1 MDDIIFERDY
11 RQKEKS
17 EEDIRRSQILDRAIR
32 GGFLDSYKSAMDKI
46 PKYIVPEDK
55 ANYEY
60 LLDRCDKFVERY
72 RGHIRGIV
80 DYHRWHSEIVLTLPF
95 AEFGDPEDRAFL
107 SEIAEKSHSVTFE
120 PSENGGIRVHI
131 FICYF
136 NELMSADHKA
146 YEEYNAIMSDEKLA
160 FLLGMESLSPE
171 MMETTQR
178 LKEILDC
185 FEEETEY
192 DRTTI
197 FKALLAR
204 MQNVDEDKQSLE
216 MMVAFAEA
224 LLEKILNN
232 ETDSDTEDE
241 K

>member
-1 MDDIIFERDY
+1 MDNIIYEKDY
-11 RQKEKS
+11 RQKAYD
-17 EEDIRRSQILDRAIR
+17 EEDVRRAKILDQAIQ
-32 GGFLDSYKSAMDKI
+32 GGFFEAYGKELDKI

-60 LLDRCDKFVERY
+60 LLQRCEEFVERF
-72 RGHIRGIV
+72 RGHIKGVI
-80 DYHRWHSEIVLTLPF
+80 DYQKWHSEIIMTLPF

-107 SEIAEKSHSVTFE
+107 TEIAEKSHSVTFE
-120 PSENGGIRVHI
+120 PSENGGIRVRI

-136 NELMSADHKA
+136 NELMTEEHKG
-146 YEEYNAIMSDEKLA
+146 YLKYNAIMNDEALA
-160 FLLGMESLSPE
+160 SLLGMEMLSPE
-171 MMETTQR
+171 MVESTLR

-185 FEEETEY
+185 FEEETEF

-204 MQNVDEDKQSLE
+204 MQKVDEEKRTLE

-224 LLEKILNN
+224 LLEKILNG
-232 ETDSDTEDE
+232 ELDPDTEE
-241 K
+241 

>member
-1 MDDIIFERDY
+1 MDDIIFEKDY
-11 RQKEKS
+11 RHKEDS
-17 EEDIRRSQILDRAIR
+17 EEDIRRAQILDRAIT
-32 GGFLDSYKSAMDKI
+32 GGFFDTYKSAMDKI

-80 DYHRWHSEIVLTLPF
+80 DYHKWHSEIVLTLPF
-95 AEFGDPEDRAFL
+95 AEFSDPEDRAFL
-107 SEIAEKSHSVTFE
+107 AEIAEKSHSVTFE
-120 PSENGGIRVHI
+120 PSENGGIRVRV

-136 NELMSADHKA
+136 DELMSADHKA
-146 YEEYNAIMSDEKLA
+146 YEKYNAIMDDETLA
-160 FLLGMESLSPE
+160 SLLGMKMLSPE
-171 MMETTQR
+171 MTETTQR
-178 LKEILDC
+178 LKDILDC
-185 FEEETEY
+185 FEEETKY

-204 MQNVDEDKQSLE
+204 MQDVDEEKRTLD

-224 LLEKILNN
+224 LLEKVLNA
-232 ETDSDTEDE
+232 EDE
-241 K
+241 EEE

>member
-1 MDDIIFERDY
+1 MDDIIFEKDY
-11 RQKEKS
+11 RHKEDS
-17 EEDIRRSQILDRAIR
+17 EEDIRRAQILDRAIT
-32 GGFLDSYKSAMDKI
+32 GGFFDTYKSAMDKI

-55 ANYEY
+55 TNYEY

-80 DYHRWHSEIVLTLPF
+80 DYHKWHSEIVLTLPF

-107 SEIAEKSHSVTFE
+107 AEIAEKSHSVTFE
-120 PSENGGIRVHI
+120 PSENGGIRVRV

-136 NELMSADHKA
+136 DELMSADHKA
-146 YEEYNAIMSDEKLA
+146 YEKYNAIMDDETLA
-160 FLLGMESLSPE
+160 SLLGMKMLSPE
-171 MMETTQR
+171 MTETTQR
-178 LKEILDC
+178 LKDILDC
-185 FEEETEY
+185 FEEETKY

-204 MQNVDEDKQSLE
+204 MQDVDEEKRTLD

-224 LLEKILNN
+224 LLEKVLNA
-232 ETDSDTEDE
+232 EDE
-241 K
+241 EEE

>member
-1 MDDIIFERDY
+1 MDDIIYEKDY
-11 RQKEKS
+11 RQKEDS
-17 EEDIRRSQILDRAIR
+17 EEDIRRAQILDRAIS
-32 GGFLDSYKSAMDKI
+32 GGFFDTYKSAMDKI

-72 RGHIRGIV
+72 RGQIRGIV
-80 DYHRWHSEIVLTLPF
+80 DYHRWHSEIVMTLPF

-107 SEIAEKSHSVTFE
+107 GEIAEKSHSVTFE
-120 PSENGGIRVHI
+120 PSEDGGICVRV

-136 NELMSADHKA
+136 DELMSADHKA
-146 YEEYNAIMSDEKLA
+146 YEEYNAIMDDETLA
-160 FLLGMESLSPE
+160 SLLGMKKLSPE
-171 MMETTQR
+171 MTETTQR

-185 FEEETEY
+185 FEEETQY

-232 ETDSDTEDE
+232 DADSGTEE
-241 K
+241 

>member
-1 MDDIIFERDY
+1 MDNIIYEKDY
-11 RQKEKS
+11 RQKADD
-17 EEDIRRSQILDRAIR
+17 EEDVRRAQILDRAIN
-32 GGFLDSYKSAMDKI
+32 GGFFEAYSKEMDKI

-60 LLDRCDKFVERY
+60 LLERCEKFVERFC
-72 RGHIRGIV
+72 GHIKGVV
-80 DYHRWHSEIVLTLPF
+80 DYQKWHSEIVMTLPF

-107 SEIAEKSHSVTFE
+107 AEIAEKSHSVTFE
-120 PSENGGIRVHI
+120 PSAEGGIRVRI

-136 NELMSADHKA
+136 DELMTEEHKG
-146 YEEYNAIMSDEKLA
+146 YLKYNAIMDDEVLA
-160 FLLGMESLSPE
+160 SLLGMEMLSPE

-185 FEEETEY
+185 FEEETQY

-204 MQNVDEDKQSLE
+204 MQDVDEEKRTLD
-216 MMVAFAEA
+216 MMVAFAEV
-224 LLEKILNN
+224 LLERVLNK
-232 ETDSDTEDE
+232 EDE
-241 K
+241 DEE

>member
-1 MDDIIFERDY
+1 MDDIIYEKDY
-11 RQKEKS
+11 RQKEDS
-17 EEDIRRSQILDRAIR
+17 EEDIRRAQIFDRAIT
-32 GGFLDSYKSAMDKI
+32 GGFFDTYKSAMDKI

-72 RGHIRGIV
+72 RGQIRGIV
-80 DYHRWHSEIVLTLPF
+80 DYHKWQSEIVLTLPF

-107 SEIAEKSHSVTFE
+107 AEIAEKSHSVTFE
-120 PSENGGIRVHI
+120 PSENGGIRVRI

-136 NELMSADHKA
+136 DELMSADHKV
-146 YEEYNAIMSDEKLA
+146 YEKYNAIMDDETLA
-160 FLLGMESLSPE
+160 SLLGMNMLSPE
-171 MMETTQR
+171 MTEATQR

-185 FEEETEY
+185 FEEETQF

-204 MQNVDEDKQSLE
+204 MQDVDKEKQSLE
-216 MMVAFAEA
+216 LMVAFAEA
-224 LLEKILNN
+224 LLEKILNS
-232 ETDSDTEDE
+232 EEDTDTEE
-241 K
+241 

>member
-1 MDDIIFERDY
+1 MIDDIIFEKDY
-11 RQKEKS
+11 RQKEDR
-17 EEDIRRSQILDRAIR
+17 EEDIRRAQILDRAIT
-32 GGFLDSYKSAMDKI
+32 GGFFDTYKSAMDKI

-72 RGHIRGIV
+72 RGHIRGVV
-80 DYHRWHSEIVLTLPF
+80 DYHKWHSEIVLTLPF
-95 AEFGDPEDRAFL
+95 AEFGAPEDRAFL
-107 SEIAEKSHSVTFE
+107 AEIAEKSHSVTFE
-120 PSENGGIRVHI
+120 SSEDGGIRVRV

-136 NELMSADHKA
+136 DELMSADHKA
-146 YEEYNAIMSDEKLA
+146 YEKYNAIIDDETLA
-160 FLLGMESLSPE
+160 SLLGMKMLSPE
-171 MMETTQR
+171 MTETTQR

-185 FEEETEY
+185 FEEETQY

-204 MQNVDEDKQSLE
+204 MQDVDEDKQCLE

-224 LLEKILNN
+224 LLEKILNS
-232 ETDSDTEDE
+232 ETDSATEE
-241 K
+241 

>member
-1 MDDIIFERDY
+1 MDNIIYEKDY
-11 RQKEKS
+11 RQKAYD
-17 EEDIRRSQILDRAIR
+17 EEDVRRAKILDQAIQ
-32 GGFLDSYKSAMDKI
+32 GGFFEAYGKELDKI

-60 LLDRCDKFVERY
+60 LLQRCEEFVERF
-72 RGHIRGIV
+72 RGHIKGVI
-80 DYHRWHSEIVLTLPF
+80 DYQKWHSEIIMTLPF

-107 SEIAEKSHSVTFE
+107 AEIAEKSHSVTFE
-120 PSENGGIRVHI
+120 PSENGGIRVRI

-136 NELMSADHKA
+136 NELMTEEHKG
-146 YEEYNAIMSDEKLA
+146 YLKYNAIMNDEALA
-160 FLLGMESLSPE
+160 SLLGMEMLSPE
-171 MMETTQR
+171 MVESTLR

-185 FEEETEY
+185 FEEETEF

-204 MQNVDEDKQSLE
+204 MQKVDEEKRTLE

-224 LLEKILNN
+224 LLEKILNG
-232 ETDSDTEDE
+232 ELDPDTEE
-241 K
+241 

>member
-1 MDDIIFERDY
+1 MDDIIFEKDY
-11 RQKEKS
+11 RQKKDS
-17 EEDIRRSQILDRAIR
+17 EEDIRRAQILDRAIT
-32 GGFLDSYKSAMDKI
+32 GGFFDTYKSAMDKI

-80 DYHRWHSEIVLTLPF
+80 DYHKWHSEIVLTLPF

-107 SEIAEKSHSVTFE
+107 AEIAEKSHSVTFE
-120 PSENGGIRVHI
+120 PSESGGIRVRV

-136 NELMSADHKA
+136 DELMSADHKA
-146 YEEYNAIMSDEKLA
+146 YEKYNAIMDDETLA
-160 FLLGMESLSPE
+160 SLLGMKMLSPE
-171 MMETTQR
+171 MTETTQR

-185 FEEETEY
+185 FEEETQY

-197 FKALLAR
+197 FKALLDR
-204 MQNVDEDKQSLE
+204 MQKVDEETRTLDT
-216 MMVAFAEA
+216 MVAFAEA
-224 LLEKILNN
+224 LLERILNN
-232 ETDSDTEDE
+232 ETDPDAEE
-241 K
+241 

>member
-1 MDDIIFERDY
+1 MDDIIFEKDY
-11 RQKEKS
+11 RHKEDS
-17 EEDIRRSQILDRAIR
+17 EEDIRRAQILDRAIT
-32 GGFLDSYKSAMDKI
+32 GGFFDTYKSAMDKI

-80 DYHRWHSEIVLTLPF
+80 DYHKWHSEIVLTLPF

-107 SEIAEKSHSVTFE
+107 AEIAEKSHSVTFE
-120 PSENGGIRVHI
+120 PSENGGIRVRV

-136 NELMSADHKA
+136 DELMSADHKA
-146 YEEYNAIMSDEKLA
+146 YEKYNAIMDDETLA
-160 FLLGMESLSPE
+160 SLLGMKMLSPE
-171 MMETTQR
+171 MTETTQR

-185 FEEETEY
+185 FEEETQY

-204 MQNVDEDKQSLE
+204 MQDVDEEKRTLD

-224 LLEKILNN
+224 LLEKVLNA
-232 ETDSDTEDE
+232 EDE
-241 K
+241 EEE

>member
-1 MDDIIFERDY
+1 MDDIIFEKDY
-11 RQKEKS
+11 RHKEDS
-17 EEDIRRSQILDRAIR
+17 EEDIRRAQILDQAIT
-32 GGFLDSYKSAMDKI
+32 GGFFDTYKSAMDKI

-72 RGHIRGIV
+72 RGHIKGIV
-80 DYHRWHSEIVLTLPF
+80 DYHKWHSEIVLTLPF
-95 AEFGDPEDRAFL
+95 VEFGDPEDRAFL
-107 SEIAEKSHSVTFE
+107 AEIAEKSHSVTFE
-120 PSENGGIRVHI
+120 PSENGGIRVRI

-136 NELMSADHKA
+136 DELMSAVHKA
-146 YEEYNAIMSDEKLA
+146 YEKYNAIMDDETLA
-160 FLLGMESLSPE
+160 SLLGMEMLSPE

-185 FEEETEY
+185 FEEETQY

-204 MQNVDEDKQSLE
+204 MQDVDEDKQNLE

-224 LLEKILNN
+224 LLKKILNN
-232 ETDSDTEDE
+232 EPDSDMEE
-241 K
+241 

>member
-1 MDDIIFERDY
+1 MDNIIYEKDY
-11 RQKEKS
+11 RQKAYD
-17 EEDIRRSQILDRAIR
+17 EEDVRRAKILDQAIQ
-32 GGFLDSYKSAMDKI
+32 GGFFEAYGKELDKI

-60 LLDRCDKFVERY
+60 LLQRCEKFVERF
-72 RGHIRGIV
+72 RGHIKGVI
-80 DYHRWHSEIVLTLPF
+80 DYQKWHSEIIMTLPF

-107 SEIAEKSHSVTFE
+107 AEIAEKSHSVTFE
-120 PSENGGIRVHI
+120 PSENGGIRVRI

-136 NELMSADHKA
+136 NELMTEEHKG
-146 YEEYNAIMSDEKLA
+146 YLKYNAIMNDEALA
-160 FLLGMESLSPE
+160 SLLGMEMLSPE
-171 MMETTQR
+171 MVESTLR

-185 FEEETEY
+185 FEEETEF

-204 MQNVDEDKQSLE
+204 MQKVDEEKRTLE

-224 LLEKILNN
+224 LLEKILNG
-232 ETDSDTEDE
+232 ELDPDTEE
-241 K
+241 

>member
-1 MDDIIFERDY
+1 MDNIIYEKDY
-11 RQKEKS
+11 RQKAYD
-17 EEDIRRSQILDRAIR
+17 EEDVRRAKILDQAIQ
-32 GGFLDSYKSAMDKI
+32 GGFFEAYGKELDKI

-60 LLDRCDKFVERY
+60 LLQRCEEFVERF
-72 RGHIRGIV
+72 RGHIKGVIN
-80 DYHRWHSEIVLTLPF
+80 YQKWHSEIIMTLPF

-107 SEIAEKSHSVTFE
+107 TEIAEKSHSVTFE
-120 PSENGGIRVHI
+120 PSENGGIRVRI

-136 NELMSADHKA
+136 NELMTEEHKG
-146 YEEYNAIMSDEKLA
+146 YLKYNAIMNDEALA
-160 FLLGMESLSPE
+160 SLLGMEMLSPE
-171 MMETTQR
+171 MVESTLR

-185 FEEETEY
+185 FEEETEF

-204 MQNVDEDKQSLE
+204 MQKVDEEKRTLE

-224 LLEKILNN
+224 LLEKILNG
-232 ETDSDTEDE
+232 ELDPDTEE
-241 K
+241 

>member
-1 MDDIIFERDY
+1 MDDIIFEKDY
-11 RQKEKS
+11 RHKEDS
-17 EEDIRRSQILDRAIR
+17 EEDTRRAQILDRAIT
-32 GGFLDSYKSAMDKI
+32 GGFFDTYKSAMDKI

-80 DYHRWHSEIVLTLPF
+80 DYHKWHSEIVLTLPF

-107 SEIAEKSHSVTFE
+107 AEIAEKSHSVTFE
-120 PSENGGIRVHI
+120 PSENGGIRVRV

-136 NELMSADHKA
+136 DELMSADHKA
-146 YEEYNAIMSDEKLA
+146 YEKYNAIMDDETLA
-160 FLLGMESLSPE
+160 SLLGMKMLSPE
-171 MMETTQR
+171 MTETTQR

-185 FEEETEY
+185 FEEETQY

-204 MQNVDEDKQSLE
+204 MQDVDEEKRTLD

-224 LLEKILNN
+224 LLEKVLNA
-232 ETDSDTEDE
+232 EDE
-241 K
+241 EEE

>member
-1 MDDIIFERDY
+1 MDDIIFEKDY
-11 RQKEKS
+11 RHKEDS
-17 EEDIRRSQILDRAIR
+17 EEDIRRAQILDRAIT
-32 GGFLDSYKSAMDKI
+32 GGFFDTYKSAMDKI

-80 DYHRWHSEIVLTLPF
+80 DYHKWHSEIVLTLPF

-107 SEIAEKSHSVTFE
+107 AEIAEKSHSVTFE
-120 PSENGGIRVHI
+120 PSENGGIRVRV

-136 NELMSADHKA
+136 DELMSADHKA
-146 YEEYNAIMSDEKLA
+146 YEKYNAIMDDETLA
-160 FLLGMESLSPE
+160 SLLGMKMLSPE
-171 MMETTQR
+171 MTETTQR

-185 FEEETEY
+185 FEEETQY

-204 MQNVDEDKQSLE
+204 MQDVDEEKRTLD

-224 LLEKILNN
+224 LLEKVLNA
-232 ETDSDTEDE
+232 EDE
-241 K
+241 EED

>member
-1 MDDIIFERDY
+1 MDDIIFEKDY
-11 RQKEKS
+11 RHKEDS
-17 EEDIRRSQILDRAIR
+17 EEDIRSAQILDQAIT
-32 GGFLDSYKSAMDKI
+32 GGFFDTYKSAMDKI

-72 RGHIRGIV
+72 RGHIKGIV
-80 DYHRWHSEIVLTLPF
+80 DYHKWHSEIVLTLPF
-95 AEFGDPEDRAFL
+95 VEFGDPEDRAFL
-107 SEIAEKSHSVTFE
+107 AEIAEKSHSVTFE
-120 PSENGGIRVHI
+120 PSENGGIRVRI

-136 NELMSADHKA
+136 DELMSADHKA
-146 YEEYNAIMSDEKLA
+146 YEKYNAIMDDETLA
-160 FLLGMESLSPE
+160 SLLGMEMLSPE

-185 FEEETEY
+185 FEEETQY

-204 MQNVDEDKQSLE
+204 MQDVDEDKQNLE
-216 MMVAFAEA
+216 MMVAFAET

-232 ETDSDTEDE
+232 ETDSDTEE
-241 K
+241 

>member
-1 MDDIIFERDY
+1 MDDIIYEKDY
-11 RQKEKS
+11 RQKEDS
-17 EEDIRRSQILDRAIR
+17 EEDIRRAQIFDRAIT
-32 GGFLDSYKSAMDKI
+32 GGFFDTYKSAMDKI

-72 RGHIRGIV
+72 RGQIRGIV
-80 DYHRWHSEIVLTLPF
+80 DYHKWQSEIVLTLPF

-107 SEIAEKSHSVTFE
+107 AEIAEKSHSVTFE
-120 PSENGGIRVHI
+120 PSENGGIRVRI

-136 NELMSADHKA
+136 DELMSADHKA
-146 YEEYNAIMSDEKLA
+146 YEKYNAIMDDETLA
-160 FLLGMESLSPE
+160 SLLGMNMLSPE
-171 MMETTQR
+171 MTEATQR

-185 FEEETEY
+185 FEEETQF

-204 MQNVDEDKQSLE
+204 MQDVDKEKQSLE
-216 MMVAFAEA
+216 LMVAFAEA
-224 LLEKILNN
+224 LLEKILNS
-232 ETDSDTEDE
+232 EEDTDTEE
-241 K
+241 

>member
-1 MDDIIFERDY
+1 MDDIIFEKDY
-11 RQKEKS
+11 RQKEDS
-17 EEDIRRSQILDRAIR
+17 EEDIRRAQILDRAITR
-32 GGFLDSYKSAMDKI
+32 GFFDTYKSAMDKI

-80 DYHRWHSEIVLTLPF
+80 DYHKWHSEIVLTLPF

-107 SEIAEKSHSVTFE
+107 AEIAEKSHSVTFE
-120 PSENGGIRVHI
+120 PSESGGIRVRV

-136 NELMSADHKA
+136 DELMSADHKA
-146 YEEYNAIMSDEKLA
+146 YEKYNAIMDDETLA
-160 FLLGMESLSPE
+160 SLLGMKMLSPE
-171 MMETTQR
+171 MTETTQR

-185 FEEETEY
+185 FEEKTQY

-204 MQNVDEDKQSLE
+204 MQDVDEDKQNLE
-216 MMVAFAEA
+216 TMVAFAEA

-232 ETDSDTEDE
+232 ETDSDTEE
-241 K
+241 

>member
-1 MDDIIFERDY
+1 MDDIIFEKDY
-11 RQKEKS
+11 RHKEDS
-17 EEDIRRSQILDRAIR
+17 EEDIRRAQILDRAIT
-32 GGFLDSYKSAMDKI
+32 GGFFDTYKSAMDKI

-80 DYHRWHSEIVLTLPF
+80 DYHKWHSEIVLTLPF

-107 SEIAEKSHSVTFE
+107 AEIAEKSHSVTFE
-120 PSENGGIRVHI
+120 PSENGGIRVRV

-136 NELMSADHKA
+136 DELMSADHKA
-146 YEEYNAIMSDEKLA
+146 YEKYNAIMDDETLA
-160 FLLGMESLSPE
+160 SLLGMKMLSPE
-171 MMETTQR
+171 MTETTQR
-178 LKEILDC
+178 LKDILDC
-185 FEEETEY
+185 FEEETKY

-204 MQNVDEDKQSLE
+204 MQDVDEEKRTLD

-224 LLEKILNN
+224 LLEKVLNA
-232 ETDSDTEDE
+232 EDE
-241 K
+241 EEE